1 MVDAAIANPFMAP
14 GGRSLGGQLSLDVNG
29 SGTLHSPR
37 VAGRAQLV
45 RGSLE
50 DFVEGIHLSDL
61 NASVTASE
69 TTVHIEKFTGRA
81 GEGTFAVNGD
91 MSLSESG
98 FPINLT
104 ITAKRAR
111 LLSSD
116 LITARMDADLTMQES
131 RMPALGKK
139 ISAIGTGS
147 TAYDGKRALAKR
159 DIGQWLFRR
168 GYALSGIR
176 DLTQFNRAAVYLEL
190 SYIYRDLA
198 TRNDEI
204 SADKAAYY
212 LTQFGT
218 EIESISIIY
227 SPPPDG
233 GEQAGKRSVA
243 TWWRS

>member
-1 MVDAAIANPFMAP
+1 MIPYSPPNPPDRNTQASYPYSPGPSLWDTSLAWGSAP
-14 GGRSLGGQLSLDVNG
+14 KVNG
-29 SGTLHSPR
+29 AFAAGATQIDLTGLGSGWLPLGAWFTIGGEPDLY
-37 VAGRAQLV
+37 VLQADALV
-45 RGSLE
+45 
-50 DFVEGIHLSDL
+50 
-61 NASVTASE
+61 
-69 TTVHIEKFTGRA
+69 
-81 GEGTFAVNGD
+81 VNGIAAGVLISPGLAD
-91 MSLSESG
+91 DVADQSEVG
-98 FPINLT
+98 DFN
-104 ITAKRAR
+104 A
-111 LLSSD
+111 
-116 LITARMDADLTMQES
+116 LISDADLTMQES